1 MAITIT
7 ARPCPDTDLEIN
19 GTPEGSFTA
28 GSTIDLQLTDG
39 VNPVTPVSVGRVGDT
54 VTVEVAAG
62 GGLDPDAEAFLTA
75 ASITDATITGAI
87 DTLVTDLKSFGLWNK
102 MRAIYPF
109 VGGTASTHKWNLKDP
124 RDANNAQ
131 RAEFFGGITHSAT
144 GADPNGTN
152 GYADLH
158 ILAAAIGISDIHLSF
173 YSRENTHT
181 GAGDNVDIG
190 HVTTS
195 SNRCFLS
202 TGISSANN
210 PLSGMG
216 NSLLST
222 TGAADGFFIGTFN
235 FETPSNFNR
244 LYKNGTQIISG
255 TGGKVTDVISNLNL
269 FRLGGLNTAYAN
281 RECAFASVGFGLTAT
296 DAANFN
302 TIVQA
307 FQTTLSR
314 NV

>member
-102 MRAIYPF
+102 CRAIYPF

-124 RDANNAQ
+124 RDANDAN
-131 RAEFFGGITHSAT
+131 RLSFFGGITHSAT

-152 GYADLH
+152 GYSDTFIRAS
-158 ILAAAIGISDIHLSF
+158 AIGVDDIHLSF

-181 GAGDNVDIG
+181 GVGNNTDIG
-190 HVTTS
+190 HVTTA
-195 SNRCFLS
+195 SNRCFLTSGLSNTNSPTSGFGNAILSS
-202 TGISSANN
+202 TGS
-210 PLSGMG
+210 
-216 NSLLST
+216 
-222 TGAADGFFIGTFN
+222 ADGFFIAAFN
-235 FETPSNFNR
+235 LEGASIVTR
-244 LYKNGTQIISG
+244 MYKNGALIANTTAS
-255 TGGKVTDVISNLNL
+255 KVSDVVSTINL
-269 FRLGGLNTAYAN
+269 FRVGGAASNYTN

-296 DAANFN
+296 DAANLN

-314 NV
+314 NI